1 MASGLCEVLVAVGV
15 RHAFVHLNLRAHRW
29 LTSAVAATD
38 PVAGTRTSHARQG
51 PSRAASSA
59 KSLRS
64 RTHREDETLPTPLSP
79 QLRLALVPAYIEAAL
94 ESHPDGTSTKAL
106 AFATASVLTALGQD
120 PDERAQ
126 GLAVMAVRR
135 IAFAVDE
142 RVAGRPKGK
151 RDGPKLAALL
161 FTSLKAV
168 PLPALPQALETAADV
183 VERAPA
189 LAPAPAPAAPPSAE
203 VAPLTHAWM
212 VDCLFGVISR
222 TEDPQRRLLLAKWFL
237 EHVQGMSYHA
247 RL

>member
-1 MASGLCEVLVAVGV
+1 V
-15 RHAFVHLNLRAHRW
+15 HA
-29 LTSAVAATD
+29 
-38 PVAGTRTSHARQG
+38 P
-51 PSRAASSA
+51 SSA
-59 KSLRS
+59 KALRAQ
-64 RTHREDETLPTPLSP
+64 DEALPSALSP
-79 QLRLALVPAYIEAAL
+79 QLRLALVPGYLEAAL
-94 ESHPDGTSTKAL
+94 ESHPDGTPTKVL

-126 GLAVMAVRR
+126 GLAVMAIRR

-142 RVAGRPKGK
+142 RAAGRPNTK

-161 FTSLKAV
+161 FTCLKAV

-183 VERAPA
+183 VSRAPA
-189 LAPAPAPAAPPSAE
+189 AGPAPAATAAPSTPAE
-203 VAPLTHAWM
+203 LAPLTHAWM

-237 EHVQGMSYHA
+237 EHVQGLSYHA